1 MKPFVFSVLLFFA
14 GAYQSLFAFDP
25 AGGPPPS
32 SSLSRT
38 IHFVSNVTRPM
49 HDIRDET
56 LSSTLDF
63 IAILEIPKKYG
74 VVIDASAMKLPEE
87 TRVTVVGKDLSIL
100 AAAGIVAEQIK
111 ADILIRPG
119 KILLVP
125 KEAKAQEPPADQER
139 PRND

>member
-1 MKPFVFSVLLFFA
+1 
-14 GAYQSLFAFDP
+14 
-25 AGGPPPS
+25 
-32 SSLSRT
+32 
-38 IHFVSNVTRPM
+38 M
-49 HDIRDET
+49 HDIRDES

-100 AAAGIVAEQIK
+100 AAAAIVAEQIK

-125 KEAKAQEPPADQER
+125 KEAKAQEPPADQEK